1 MKDEDFLKKQIQNL
15 NKHLPKGRETL
26 ENLLKKDK
34 PRVENRDGS
43 KHRFKK
49 KELEYLSE
57 LLSEEKH
64 SRLRLPIIIRISPE
78 LGRGASKIT
87 GRIEKE
93 IMKKI
98 LNKDDEKTED
108 ELILYRPETRTIRK
122 KLPTTTQYAFMI
134 STQKGNT
141 NGKIRRSR

>member
-15 NKHLPKGRETL
+15 NKHLPEGRVSL

-34 PRVENRDGS
+34 PQVENRDGS

-57 LLSEEKH
+57 LLPEEKH
-64 SRLRLPIIIRISPE
+64 SRLRLPIIIRISPQ
-78 LGRGASKIT
+78 LGRGASKIS
-87 GRIEKE
+87 GKIEQE
-93 IMKKI
+93 IMRKI
-98 LNKDDEKTED
+98 LEKDEEENKD
-108 ELILYRPETRTIRK
+108 ELVLYRPEIRTIRK

-134 STQKGNT
+134 STQKGSKHGRT
-141 NGKIRRSR
+141 RRRR

>member
-57 LLSEEKH
+57 LLPEEKH

-87 GRIEKE
+87 GKIEKE
-93 IMKKI
+93 IMKKM
-98 LNKDDEKTED
+98 LDKDEEETED

-122 KLPTTTQYAFMI
+122 KLPTTTQYAFLI
-134 STQKGNT
+134 SKQEGNP
-141 NGKIRRSR
+141 NGKTRRSR